1 MEKNVFM
8 ILVLGF
14 FILTVF
20 APSAICDEGT
30 IYYVDATNGNDSYSG
45 TSPESAWK
53 TIFKINN
60 YDFSPG
66 DSILFKRGET
76 WREKLMITNSGTSSN
91 PITYSAY
98 GSGAKPKLLGSTE
111 RNAESDWLSEG
122 DNIWSTVIH
131 KDENQLMP
139 NPSFDENTDE
149 WMFFT
154 EGNADAVL
162 YWDTEIYNSAPAGV
176 RINCVDNGQE
186 KAGSNIFL
194 WTDSINITKGE
205 WYILSFNAKASTTFN
220 LTSPNILKSSG
231 VDAFFLKSR
240 FDIPVSTEWENYN
253 IFYQADI
260 TDSNGQVRLTL
271 ESIPNGAKLFL
282 DTFSFRR
289 CRKNPL
295 SADVGALIFNEEE
308 SVGVKV
314 DSKEELDTQGE
325 FWYDHTTGQV
335 KIYSTINPANYYS
348 SIECT
353 LGTLI
358 SSDEE
363 SEGVISIYAD
373 YITIEN
379 LDLRYGGSDGIWNQR
394 VEGIKIRSCD
404 ISYCGGNY
412 QLVDL
417 KLRKGDG
424 IVFWEN
430 THDCLVEGCK
440 IWEIYDVGVTNQG
453 VKTSIQSNISYKN
466 NLIWNCE
473 WSFSFFSR
481 PESSTMKNIR
491 FEDNICIG
499 AGFGWSHEQRPD
511 PKGIHVWMKGSTA
524 KADEIYIKNNV
535 FYEAWGNCFYLSNDP
550 WTEGGGMAWSDLTKF
565 EMNNNY
571 YYQSSGSMIIYPDPA
586 SGKYEERG
594 FSMSEF
600 SDYQDFAG
608 QDTHSFTGDKS
619 LVQDA
624 ARLKVLGEDGSV
636 LNKLFQQAD
645 DKALDY
651 SIKEEDSNETPN
663 FDLSILISALAMLIY
678 WKKKEQ

>member
-1 MEKNVFM
+1 MYKNVFM

-20 APSAICDEGT
+20 ADSAICDESNA
-30 IYYVDATNGNDSYSG
+30 YYIDATNGNDSDIG
-45 TSPESAWK
+45 TSPDSAWK

-60 YDFSPG
+60 YDFKPG

-76 WREKLMITNSGTSSN
+76 WREKLIITNSGDSSN
-91 PITYSAY
+91 PITYGAY
-98 GSGAKPKLLGSTE
+98 GSGAKPMLLGSTE

-131 KDENQLMP
+131 KDENQLLP

-149 WMFFT
+149 WMFST
-154 EGNADAVL
+154 EGDAEAAL
-162 YWDTEIYNSAPAGV
+162 YRDTEIYNSAPAGV

-186 KAGSNIFL
+186 KVRSNIFL
-194 WTDSINITKGE
+194 WTEGISLIKEE
-205 WYILSFNAKASTTFN
+205 WYVLSFNAKASTTFD

-231 VDAFFLKSR
+231 GDAFSLKSQ
-240 FDIPVSTEWENYN
+240 FDIPVSTEWANYN
-253 IFYQADI
+253 VFYRTDI
-260 TDSNGQVRLTL
+260 TDGHGQIRLNL
-271 ESIPNGAKLFL
+271 ESIPNGAKLFI

-289 CRKNPL
+289 CKKIPL
-295 SADVGALIFNEEE
+295 AADVGTLIFNEEE
-308 SVGVKV
+308 SVGIKV
-314 DSKEELDTQGE
+314 DYKEELDTQGD
-325 FWYDHTTGQV
+325 FWYDYTTGKV
-335 KIYSTINPANYYS
+335 KMYSTNNPANYYS
-348 SIECT
+348 DIECT
-353 LGTLI
+353 LGSILYG
-358 SSDEE
+358 DEVL
-363 SEGVISIYAD
+363 EGSITNYAD
-373 YITIEN
+373 YITLEN

-394 VEGIKIRSCD
+394 VEGVKIRNCD

-412 QLVDL
+412 QLLDL

-430 THDCLVEGCK
+430 SHDCLVEGCK
-440 IWEIYDVGVTNQG
+440 IGEIYDVGATNQG
-453 VKTSIQSNISYKN
+453 EKTSIQSNISYRN

-481 PESSTMKNIR
+481 PESSVIKNIR
-491 FEDNICIG
+491 FENNTCIA

-524 KADEIYIKNNV
+524 SADGIHISNNV
-535 FYEAWGNCFYLSNDP
+535 FYEASGNCFYFSTDP
-550 WTEGGGMAWSDLTKF
+550 WTEGANMAWSDLTNF

-594 FSMSEF
+594 FTMSEF
-600 SDYQDFAG
+600 SDYQDFSG
-608 QDTHSFTGDKS
+608 QDAHSITGDKT

-624 ARLKVLGEDGSV
+624 ARSKVSSEDVSFI
-636 LNKLFQQAD
+636 NELFQQAD
-645 DKALDY
+645 EKALNYITKQD
-651 SIKEEDSNETPN
+651 DSNGTPG
-663 FDLSILISALAMLIY
+663 FELLLLLSALAMFIY
-678 WKKKEQ
+678 WKKKK